1 MTQDASKPHN
11 IFEAVSRLEKERRE
25 KQGKKEAQGKASE
38 PPEGGSLQAI
48 FQRCQQLH
56 KEIADSLDQA
66 FKSVGITQTQV
77 RSYVGRPQNFSDRD
91 WRQIEAQKKKNEEMI
106 QNLKKRLGKSEVEK
120 PEGPPPIP
128 PKEEEPPP
136 SATSTISPPQPKPPK
151 KPKVVTRR
159 QWIGM

>member
-11 IFEAVSRLEKERRE
+11 IFEAVSRLEKERRD
-25 KQGKKEAQGKASE
+25 KQAKKETQEKAAE
-38 PPEGGSLQAI
+38 PPADSALQSI

-66 FKSVGITQTQV
+66 FKSAGITPTQV
-77 RSYVGRPQNFSDRD
+77 RTYVARPQNFSDRD
-91 WRQIEAQKKKNEEMI
+91 WRRIEDQKKKNEEMI
-106 QNLKKRLGKSEVEK
+106 QNLRKRLERGETEN
-120 PEGPPPIP
+120 PREP
-128 PKEEEPPP
+128 PKEKGPPP
-136 SATSTISPPQPKPPK
+136 SAPSKISPSKPPPK